1 MPFTQTFPNGQ
12 ELVSSAMSDDD
23 FTGLMQQAT
32 CYCFGLMNGQP
43 YSVTLDENS
52 NVVQVD
58 DLSGIV
64 VYFKVSSTPA
74 FGLSFY
80 GTQYGLGGYGAGGY
94 GTGISE
100 AIPPKTIVTAIDQNA
115 GTITLSN
122 KPTISGPA
130 IIFITNPLAG
140 RLVRQEWPSK
150 GAPAWDKTDDVAF
163 LKAVEID
170 DWYNKVR
177 DQGAEGLDGVSGQQI
192 TEYTRV
198 WRTSWVLYGPNAYQR
213 ATLLK
218 SALLLDFIHDKL
230 QPFNVF
236 IVPDIGNPR
245 RFRENTDGQWWNRAD
260 IDVDFYE
267 QVNESIVTPTV
278 ASVEVIVL
286 DDDGIKLDLEIG
298 A

>member
-1 MPFTQTFPNGQ
+1 MPYNQTFPNGQ
-12 ELVSSAMSDDD
+12 ELVSSALSADD

-32 CYCFGLMNGQP
+32 CYAFGLMNGQP
-43 YSVTLDENS
+43 YSVVLDATS

-58 DLSGIV
+58 DISGIA
-64 VYFKVSSTPA
+64 VYMKVSSNPA
-74 FGLSFY
+74 FGLSLF
-80 GTQYGLGGYGAGGY
+80 GTQFGYGNYGVGGY
-94 GTGISE
+94 GTGIVD
-100 AIPPKTIVTAIDQNA
+100 AIPSKTIVTAIDESA
-115 GTITLSN
+115 STITLSN
-122 KPTISGPA
+122 KPTASGPA
-130 IIFITNPLAG
+130 TIFITNPLAG

-150 GAPAWDKTDDVAF
+150 GQPGWDKTDDVAF
-163 LKAVEID
+163 LRAVETD

-177 DQGAEGLDGVSGQQI
+177 DQGAEALDGTSGQLV

-198 WRTSWVLYGPNAYQR
+198 WRVSWNLYGPNAYQR

-236 IVPDIGNPR
+236 IVPNISNPR
-245 RFRENTDGQWWNRAD
+245 RFRENTDGQWWERAD
-260 IDVDFYE
+260 IDIDFYE

-278 ASVEVIVL
+278 ASVEVQVL
-286 DDDGIKLDLEIG
+286 DDDGIKLDLNIG